1 MLRTPRVAAAAPAAA
16 ALALAAAPAPAQ
28 QAGPE
33 RDCALTLEPT
43 DSTQSVSRQVAEDAY
58 VTHIRNGMRW
68 LCGPATMTADSAVQY
83 ETRGEVEM
91 IGSVHYRDTVRDL
104 RSRRL
109 TYFQPESRVLAEDS
123 VRLRQLATGS
133 LLRGPRVE
141 FYNAVVDE
149 GPQRTVATRRPRM
162 RIPSPG
168 DTAGEPFRVVAD
180 TAVFV
185 GEEEAEAFGGVVI
198 RRRSLTARAGHS
210 RFGMR
215 DGSGLLTRSPSV
227 RGEGY
232 VLTGDTIRV
241 AFSGGELRTVRAR
254 GDGHL
259 ESEDVEVRARS
270 VVVRIRDETADEL
283 WAFGEGGGRA
293 YSARQEIRGDSLH
306 FDLEGGRLRGIA
318 ASGRAVAM
326 QILPG
331 ESPAEEPGLY
341 APPTDSA
348 GPPSAAPPGGEEA
361 GPARDSTAPATPTAP
376 GRDTVAGDSAS
387 AGGDRA
393 EGPARPGSAPAPGLD
408 RNWILGDT
416 VRATFA
422 AAVPD
427 SAAGP
432 ADSLPARDSAS
443 GEPAE
448 PDAEAGDTA
457 AADSAAPARDTAA
470 TDLERLVAIGDAR
483 SFYRIR
489 RDSGETGAAPRPSP
503 EAAPDTV
510 DAPVEDRRMARNY
523 VIGDRITIRFRAG
536 EPLSVGATRAIGL
549 FLEPAED
556 AGGAPADSPAARDT
570 TAEDTTARD
579 AAGTGGN
586 GDAPEGA
593 AGAGSPRVSRALPRR
608 SEAPGPARVTPLRV
622 RRVGTLPSEPGIR
635 RTGGMVYE

>member
-1 MLRTPRVAAAAPAAA
+1 MLRTPRAPAATLAAA

-28 QAGPE
+28 QAGPD

-43 DSTQSVSRQVAEDAY
+43 DSTESVSRQVADDAY
-58 VTHIRNGMRW
+58 VTHVRNGMRW

-91 IGSVHYRDTVRDL
+91 IGSVHYRDTIRDL

-141 FYNAVVDE
+141 FYNAVVED

-168 DTAGEPFRVVAD
+168 DTTGEPFRVVAD

-232 VLTGDTIRV
+232 VLTGDSIRV

-259 ESEDVEVRARS
+259 ESEDVEVRARN
-270 VVVRIRDETADEL
+270 VVVRVRDETADEL

-306 FDLEGGRLRGIA
+306 FDLEGGRLREIA

-326 QILPG
+326 EILPG

-341 APPTDSA
+341 SSPTDSA
-348 GPPSAAPPGGEEA
+348 EPPSAGLPGGEEA
-361 GPARDSTAPATPTAP
+361 GAARDTTAAVTPPAP
-376 GRDTVAGDSAS
+376 GRDTVAGDSAA
-387 AGGDRA
+387 AGGG
-393 EGPARPGSAPAPGLD
+393 EQGGPTRPASAPAPGLD

-432 ADSLPARDSAS
+432 ADSL
-443 GEPAE
+443 
-448 PDAEAGDTA
+448 
-457 AADSAAPARDTAA
+457 PARDTAA

-510 DAPVEDRRMARNY
+510 APPAEDRRMARNY

-536 EPLSVGATRAIGL
+536 EPLSVRGTRAIGL
-549 FLEPAED
+549 FLEPVEE
-556 AGGAPADSPAARDT
+556 AGGAPADSPAAPDT
-570 TAEDTTARD
+570 TAQDT
-579 AAGTGGN
+579 AGAGGT

-593 AGAGSPRVSRALPRR
+593 AAPGSPPGSEALPRR
-608 SEAPGPARVTPLRV
+608 NEAPPPSRGTPLRG

-635 RTGGMVYE
+635 RTGGMIYE